1 MFLIKPKL
9 TIVSPRSPFKYYGG
23 VEHHVLEISK
33 RLQKLGYELE
43 VLATDTSISVP
54 ETKTEHDITVRTFPA
69 TAIQDSYDFS
79 MGLYN
84 AVKASTSEIIHV
96 HGFYAFHMPLA
107 ALARKKN
114 QKLILTIHSCASSS
128 LLRRAFRLPYHMLC
142 RKILSKTNK
151 IVCVSNEERKQYTKF
166 LGFPNNRYTVI
177 PNGVN
182 VKDFTESSSKT
193 VSSNKYVLSVGR
205 LEKCKG
211 FHFLIK
217 SFVELKN
224 IHPDLKLEIVGTGPY
239 KPTLVQLI
247 NSLNLQDTVTIHE
260 RISREKL
267 VELYKGCSL
276 FTLLSSGE
284 SSGIVVLEALA
295 AKKPVVLTMCYA
307 LKEYVEKGLA
317 IGLPYPPST
326 SEVCRSISL
335 IIAHPNKYVPSSA
348 DVMSWDAVVDKLDNL
363 YSEVLKE
370 A

>member
-1 MFLIKPKL
+1 MFLKKPKL

-33 RLQKLGYELE
+33 RLQKRGYELE

-54 ETKTEHDITVRTFPA
+54 ETKTEHNITVRTFPA

-84 AVKASTSEIIHV
+84 AVKASTSDIIHV

-128 LLRRAFRLPYHMLC
+128 VLRRAFRAPYHLFC
-142 RKILSKTNK
+142 RKILSKVNK
-151 IVCVSNEERKQYTKF
+151 IVCVSNEERLQFKKF
-166 LGFPNNRYTVI
+166 LGFPNDRYTVI

-182 VKDFTESSSKT
+182 IQDFNELDDKT
-193 VSSNKYVLSVGR
+193 VTNDPYVLSVGR

-217 SFVELKN
+217 SFGQLKEQYPELKLN
-224 IHPDLKLEIVGTGPY
+224 IVGTGPY
-239 KPTLVQLI
+239 KQNLVQLI
-247 NSLNLQDTVTIHE
+247 NDLKLQDTVTIHE
-260 RISREKL
+260 KIPREKL
-267 VELYKGCSL
+267 VDLYKRCSL
-276 FTLLSSGE
+276 FALLSSGE

-295 AKKPVVLTMCYA
+295 AKKPVLVTTCYA
-307 LKEYVEKGLA
+307 LKEYVQKGQA
-317 IGLPYPPST
+317 VGVSFPPSQ
-326 SEVCRSISL
+326 SEVSKNISSIL
-335 IIAHPNKYVPSSA
+335 QNPDAYVPSSV
-348 DVMSWDAVVDKLDNL
+348 DVKTWDDVVDMLDSL
-363 YSEVLKE
+363 YLSVMK
-370 A
+370 